1 MILSSSI
8 EQTLA
13 LFFGVIVF
21 CTACVQTVGE
31 WNKHEL
37 EDNVTKVLLIL
48 MAVGCIEAI
57 GVALGFIG
65 HHTGAG

>member
-1 MILSSSI
+1 MNLVQPTV

-21 CTACVQTVGE
+21 ATAIVQTKNE
-31 WNKHEL
+31 WNKHHL
-37 EDNVTKVLLIL
+37 EDNLTKVLLIL

-57 GVALGFIG
+57 GATLGFFG
-65 HHTGAG
+65 HHAG

>member
-1 MILSSSI
+1 MQMFQATI
-8 EQTLA
+8 EQSLT
-13 LFFGVIVF
+13 LFFGIIVF
-21 CTACVQTVGE
+21 VTALVQTTNE

-57 GVALGFIG
+57 GATLGFLG
-65 HHTGAG
+65 HGGG